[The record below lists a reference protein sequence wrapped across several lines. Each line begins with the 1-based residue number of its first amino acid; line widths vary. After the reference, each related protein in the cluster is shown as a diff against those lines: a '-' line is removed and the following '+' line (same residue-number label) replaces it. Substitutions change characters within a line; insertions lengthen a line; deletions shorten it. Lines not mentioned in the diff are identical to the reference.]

1 MAQIL
6 SRKGKNVEK
15 STFLAHKIL
24 TNGIKSTCWKVIIMP
39 SFHIS
44 ISGKL
49 VQCVA
54 DPCKLH
60 GGNDISAS
68 TKEEAETIY
77 EERLKKIY
85 ENETNGLE
93 KENSEKSYEAYSK
106 TFDACTNL
114 INEAKDEQ
122 TQDKFRT
129 ARATM
134 KKNFESINGS
144 NLENNDMG
152 EIFTRVK
159 SPDGGGTITKDG
171 RQSPISGFC
180 YSPYPEISQCYNSAE
195 EFAPDQKTLQNN
207 LIKFY
212 NKNKSYF
219 KDSSSFI
226 GFWNDPET
234 GKVYLDVSKVTDD
247 AANAR
252 SECKQHDQI
261 AFFDLQ
267 GYESVTVDPNAK
279 SGQTD

>member
-1 MAQIL
+1 
-6 SRKGKNVEK
+6 
-15 STFLAHKIL
+15 
-24 TNGIKSTCWKVIIMP
+24 MP

-44 ISGKL
+44 ITGKL
-49 VQCVA
+49 VQCAV
-54 DPCKLH
+54 DPCRLH
-60 GGNDISAS
+60 AGSDISAS
-68 TKEEAETIY
+68 SKEEAE
-77 EERLKKIY
+77 KIY
-85 ENETNGLE
+85 EKRLEEQHENEIKGLE
-93 KENSEKSYEAYSK
+93 KNDNEKAQKEYSK
-106 TFDACTNL
+106 IFDAATGL
-114 INEAKDEQ
+114 INNSKDEQ

-129 ARATM
+129 VRATI
-134 KKNFESINGS
+134 KRNFVSSDGS
-144 NLENNDMG
+144 NLADNNMG

-219 KDSSSFI
+219 KDSNSFI

-267 GYESVTVDPNAK
+267 SYESVTVDQNAK
-279 SGQTD
+279 SGQSD

>member
-1 MAQIL
+1 
-6 SRKGKNVEK
+6 
-15 STFLAHKIL
+15 
-24 TNGIKSTCWKVIIMP
+24 MP

-44 ISGKL
+44 TSGKL
-49 VQCVA
+49 VKCKS

-60 GGNDISAS
+60 GGSDINAS
-68 TKEEAETIY
+68 TKHEAEIIY
-77 EERLKKIY
+77 EKQLEKQH
-85 ENETNGLE
+85 ENETKGLE
-93 KENSEKSYEAYSK
+93 KDANEKSYEEYSK
-106 TFDACTNL
+106 TFDAVTEL
-114 INEAKDEQ
+114 INESKDEK

-129 ARATM
+129 ARATI
-134 KKNFESINGS
+134 KKNFESMNGS
-144 NLENNDMG
+144 NLANNNMV
-152 EIFTRVK
+152 EIFSRVK

-219 KDSSSFI
+219 KDSNSFI

-247 AANAR
+247 ATNAR

-267 GYESVTVDPNAK
+267 SYESVTVDQNAK
-279 SGQTD
+279 SGQSD

>member
-1 MAQIL
+1 
-6 SRKGKNVEK
+6 
-15 STFLAHKIL
+15 
-24 TNGIKSTCWKVIIMP
+24 MP

-44 ISGKL
+44 TSGKL
-49 VQCVA
+49 VQCKS

-60 GGNDISAS
+60 GGSDINAS
-68 TKEEAETIY
+68 TKHEAEVIY
-77 EERLKKIY
+77 EKQLEKQY
-85 ENETNGLE
+85 ENGKTQGLE
-93 KENSEKSYEAYSK
+93 KDNSEDSK
-106 TFDACTNL
+106 KKYFSKIFEACTNL

-122 TQDKFRT
+122 TQDRLRT
-129 ARATM
+129 RRAAM
-134 KKNFESINGS
+134 KKNFESSDGS
-144 NLENNDMG
+144 NLADNNMS

-195 EFAPDQKTLQNN
+195 DFAPDQKTLQNN

-219 KDSSSFI
+219 KDGNSFI

-247 AANAR
+247 ASNAR

-267 GYESVTVDPNAK
+267 SYESVTVDQNAK
-279 SGQTD
+279 SGQSD

>member
-1 MAQIL
+1 
-6 SRKGKNVEK
+6 
-15 STFLAHKIL
+15 
-24 TNGIKSTCWKVIIMP
+24 MP

-44 ISGKL
+44 TSGKL
-49 VQCVA
+49 VQCKN

-60 GGNDISAS
+60 GGSDINAS
-68 TKEEAETIY
+68 TKHEAEVIY
-77 EERLKKIY
+77 EKQLEKQH
-85 ENETNGLE
+85 ENEIKGLE
-93 KENSEKSYEAYSK
+93 KDNNEKSWKEYSK
-106 TFDACTNL
+106 IFDHVTKL
-114 INEAKDEQ
+114 INESENEQ
-122 TQDKFRT
+122 TQDKLRT
-129 ARATM
+129 RRAAI
-134 KKNFESINGS
+134 KKNFESSNGS
-144 NLENNDMG
+144 NLVNNDMG

-171 RQSPISGFC
+171 SKSPISGFC

-219 KDSSSFI
+219 NDGNSFI

-247 AANAR
+247 ASNAR

-267 GYESVTVDPNAK
+267 SYESVTVDQNAK
-279 SGQTD
+279 SGQSD

>member
-1 MAQIL
+1 
-6 SRKGKNVEK
+6 
-15 STFLAHKIL
+15 
-24 TNGIKSTCWKVIIMP
+24 MP

-44 ISGKL
+44 TSGKL
-49 VQCVA
+49 VQCKS

-60 GGNDISAS
+60 GGNDINAS
-68 TKEEAETIY
+68 TKHEAEIIY
-77 EERLKKIY
+77 EKQLEKQH
-85 ENETNGLE
+85 ENETKGLE
-93 KENSEKSYEAYSK
+93 KDNNEEYSK
-106 TFDACTNL
+106 VFNAITEL
-114 INEAKDEQ
+114 INESENEPV
-122 TQDKFRT
+122 QDNLRT
-129 ARATM
+129 RRAAI
-134 KKNFESINGS
+134 KKNFESSNGS
-144 NLENNDMG
+144 NLADNNMG

-212 NKNKSYF
+212 SKNKSYF
-219 KDSSSFI
+219 NDSNSFI

-267 GYESVTVDPNAK
+267 SYESVTVDQNAK
-279 SGQTD
+279 SGQSD

>member
-1 MAQIL
+1 
-6 SRKGKNVEK
+6 
-15 STFLAHKIL
+15 
-24 TNGIKSTCWKVIIMP
+24 MP

-44 ISGKL
+44 TSGKL
-49 VQCVA
+49 VQCKS

-60 GGNDISAS
+60 GGNDINAS
-68 TKEEAETIY
+68 TKHEAEIIY
-77 EERLKKIY
+77 EKQLEKQH
-85 ENETNGLE
+85 ENETKGLE
-93 KENSEKSYEAYSK
+93 KDNNEEYSK
-106 TFDACTNL
+106 VFNAITEL
-114 INEAKDEQ
+114 INESENEQ
-122 TQDKFRT
+122 VQDNLRT
-129 ARATM
+129 RRAAI
-134 KKNFESINGS
+134 KKNFESSNGS
-144 NLENNDMG
+144 NLADNNMG

-219 KDSSSFI
+219 KDSNSFI

-267 GYESVTVDPNAK
+267 SYESVTVDPNAK
-279 SGQTD
+279 SGQAD

>member
-1 MAQIL
+1 
-6 SRKGKNVEK
+6 
-15 STFLAHKIL
+15 
-24 TNGIKSTCWKVIIMP
+24 MP

-44 ISGKL
+44 TSGKL
-49 VQCVA
+49 VQCKS

-60 GGNDISAS
+60 GGSDINAS
-68 TKEEAETIY
+68 TKHEAEIIY
-77 EERLKKIY
+77 EKQLEKQH
-85 ENETNGLE
+85 ENEIKGLE
-93 KENSEKSYEAYSK
+93 KDNNEKSWKEYSEI
-106 TFDACTNL
+106 FDSVTKL
-114 INEAKDEQ
+114 INEAENEQ
-122 TQDKFRT
+122 TQDKLRT
-129 ARATM
+129 RRAAI
-134 KKNFESINGS
+134 KRNFESSNGS
-144 NLENNDMG
+144 NLADNNMG
-152 EIFTRVK
+152 EIFIRVK

-219 KDSSSFI
+219 KDSDSFI

-267 GYESVTVDPNAK
+267 SYESVTVDPNAK

>member
-1 MAQIL
+1 
-6 SRKGKNVEK
+6 
-15 STFLAHKIL
+15 
-24 TNGIKSTCWKVIIMP
+24 MP

-44 ISGKL
+44 TSGKL
-49 VQCVA
+49 VQCKS

-60 GGNDISAS
+60 GGNDINAS
-68 TKEEAETIY
+68 TKHEAEIIY
-77 EERLKKIY
+77 EKQLEKQH
-85 ENETNGLE
+85 ENETKGLE
-93 KENSEKSYEAYSK
+93 KDNNEEYSK
-106 TFDACTNL
+106 VFNAITEL
-114 INEAKDEQ
+114 INESENEQ
-122 TQDKFRT
+122 VQDNLRT
-129 ARATM
+129 RRAAI
-134 KKNFESINGS
+134 KKNFESSNGS
-144 NLENNDMG
+144 NLADNNMG

-212 NKNKSYF
+212 SKNKSYF
-219 KDSSSFI
+219 NDSNSFI

-267 GYESVTVDPNAK
+267 SYESVTVDQNAK
-279 SGQTD
+279 SGQSD